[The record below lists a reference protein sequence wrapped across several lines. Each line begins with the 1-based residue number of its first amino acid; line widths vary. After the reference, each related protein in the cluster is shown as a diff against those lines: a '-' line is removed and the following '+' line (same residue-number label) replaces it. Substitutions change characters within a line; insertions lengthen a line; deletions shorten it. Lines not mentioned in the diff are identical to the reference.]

1 MTTSSIDGQRAY
13 EHARYLSVD
22 IGPRVRGSK
31 GDKKAAD
38 YICSYL
44 ESLGLEVQEQ
54 MFDVEYAS
62 LIDHKVEILEPPLG
76 EIPSAP
82 VLLTPDTPK
91 DGLAAE
97 LVFVEGSQEPQL
109 GPRVADKIVLWHCSG
124 VLKGDR
130 QRLLGYRPRA
140 VLSIFPGLGLR
151 PKHSQM
157 ARRELGRYDPVTS
170 FWITWEDGLRL
181 VRAGARKA
189 RLHLRTERHQGT
201 SRNIIA
207 ELKGSTHPEQIIV
220 IGGHYDT
227 VPGVPGATDNA
238 SGVALV
244 MELARLYAQRGSKRT
259 LRFVAW
265 GAEEG
270 GLLGSSYYV
279 KRLRKQDQEVR
290 KSESFIP
297 ERDSTELD
305 RHLFCVNLDTLG
317 MALGH
322 NSCYVLGPPEVTAA
336 MGISSKESGIPH
348 RVSEGIDVSDHL
360 PFACVGVPNVSL
372 VREGPP
378 LAYIHTSDDTIDL
391 IDVAQLEQ
399 IGTFVDTFLMRTAA
413 GAHAWP
419 FERQIPEGLAQE
431 VEKMMKGK
439 GWAIEEESV

>member
-1 MTTSSIDGQRAY
+1 
-13 EHARYLSVD
+13 
-22 IGPRVRGSK
+22 VRGSE
-31 GDKKAAD
+31 GDKRAAD
-38 YICSYL
+38 YIRSYF
-44 ESLGLEVQEQ
+44 ESLGLEIWEQ
-54 MFDVEYAS
+54 SFDVEYAS

-76 EIPSAP
+76 EIPSSP
-82 VLLTPDTPK
+82 VLLTPDTPEG
-91 DGLAAE
+91 GLTGE
-97 LVFVEGSQEPQL
+97 LVFVEGAQEPQL
-109 GPRVADKIVLWHCSG
+109 GPHVTGKIALWSCSDRSECAHREL
-124 VLKGDR
+124 LKH
-130 QRLLGYRPRA
+130 RPRA
-140 VLSIFPGLGLR
+140 VLSTFPGLGLK
-151 PKHSQM
+151 PKHSQIS
-157 ARRELGRYDPVTS
+157 RREIGHHDPVTS

-181 VRAGARKA
+181 VRAGAKKA
-189 RLHLRTERHQGT
+189 CLHLRTECHQGT
-201 SRNIIA
+201 SCNIIA
-207 ELKGSTHPEQIIV
+207 ELKGNEHPGEVIV

-227 VPGVPGATDNA
+227 VPGVFGAADNA

-270 GLLGSSYYV
+270 GLLGSSHYV
-279 KRLRKQDQEVR
+279 KRLKKQDQQMR
-290 KSESFIP
+290 KSESFVA

-336 MGISSKESGIPH
+336 MSVLSKELGIPH
-348 RVSEGIDVSDHL
+348 QVSEEIDGSDHL
-360 PFACVGVPNVSL
+360 PFARVGVPNISL

-399 IGTFVDTFLMRTAA
+399 IGAFVDAFLLRTAA

-419 FERQIPEGLAQE
+419 FERQIPERLAQE
-431 VEKMMKGK
+431 VEKMMGEKG
-439 GWAIEEESV
+439 